1 MTALTGQKLRRI
13 AAVTVLG
20 ALALW
25 ALAAWCLPVG
35 LPFLIG
41 LLVAKLSYPLAGRLR
56 SALHFPRWAATFLC
70 VSGVFAMLALGVWL
84 LVKTLASQ
92 LGALAQALPGV
103 IASLDEPLHRLEAG
117 LLRLCAKAPGNVGTA
132 LRDWMESF
140 LARGAMLG
148 ERLSGLVLDLM
159 GGMVTGLPDAVLFTV
174 TAVLSS
180 FMLCARLPELRKW
193 LRGKLPLRARVQL
206 RRITRQ
212 IKTVLGGWLRAEL
225 KLSAVCFGIVT
236 AGLLLMG
243 YPYAVGLGLLIA
255 VIDAFPVLGSGT
267 VLLPWGAVV
276 LLQGDSRRGF
286 GLLTLYA
293 CAALSR
299 TVLEPRLLGRQLG
312 LPPLV
317 TLIALYA
324 GFRLCGYAGMLL
336 FPIGAILLRQGY
348 DLIETAVQQSP
359 QT

>member
-1 MTALTGQKLRRI
+1 MTGQKILR
-13 AAVTVLG
+13 AAALIVGG

-25 ALAAWCLPVG
+25 ALVAWFLPVG

-41 LLVAKLSYPLAGRLR
+41 LVVAKLSYPLAGRLR

-70 VSGVFAMLALGVWL
+70 VSGVFAMLSLGVWL
-84 LVKTLASQ
+84 LVKTVLSQ
-92 LGALAQALPGV
+92 LGALAKALPGL
-103 IASLDEPLHRLEAG
+103 IASLGEPLARLEEG
-117 LLRLCAKAPGNVGTA
+117 LLRLCARAPGNLGTV
-132 LRDWMESF
+132 LRDWAEAF

-148 ERLSGLVLDLM
+148 ERLSELLLRLM
-159 GGMVTGLPDAVLFTV
+159 GGMVSGLPDALLFTV

-193 LRGKLPLRARVQL
+193 LRGKLPLRARTQL
-206 RRITRQ
+206 RRFTRQ
-212 IKTVLGGWLRAEL
+212 MRSVLGGWLRAQL
-225 KLSAVCFGIVT
+225 KLTAVSFGIIT
-236 AGLLLMG
+236 AGLWLMG
-243 YPYAVGLGLLIA
+243 YPYALVLGLLIA
-255 VIDAFPVLGSGT
+255 LIDALPVLGSGT

-276 LLQGDSRRGF
+276 LLQGDTQRGF
-286 GLLTLYA
+286 GLVLLYA
-293 CAALSR
+293 AAALSR

-317 TLIALYA
+317 TLIALYS
-324 GFRLCGYAGMLL
+324 GFRLCGFAGMLL